1 MAGRQKVGGGTRRVL
16 RRSTRG
22 NIKLWVPRDRVYAF
36 CRRKKLGNLDLR
48 NGWARPQFLD
58 SSVAEIIVAYS
69 SEFRGFANYYA
80 IADGVKG
87 SLDNLELIVIRRS
100 AEHTSELQS
109 LMRTS
114 YAVLCWKKKQQ
125 TLHYLITIH
134 TTT

>member
-1 MAGRQKVGGGTRRVL
+1 MRISDWSSDVRTSDLNLAVSPEKSGVRDASKGSPFLGCHVCSVTLRSAGTMAGRQKVGGGTRRVL

-69 SEFRGFANYYA
+69 SEFR
-80 IADGVKG
+80 
-87 SLDNLELIVIRRS
+87 
-100 AEHTSELQS
+100 
-109 LMRTS
+109 
-114 YAVLCWKKKQQ
+114 
-125 TLHYLITIH
+125 
-134 TTT
+134 

>member
-80 IADGVKG
+80 IADGR
-87 SLDNLELIVIRRS
+87 SEERRVGKECVS
-100 AEHTSELQS
+100 TCRSRWSPYH
-109 LMRTS
+109 
-114 YAVLCWKKKQQ
+114 
-125 TLHYLITIH
+125 
-134 TTT
+134 

>member
-1 MAGRQKVGGGTRRVL
+1 MRISDWSSDVCSSDL
-16 RRSTRG
+16 
-22 NIKLWVPRDRVYAF
+22 LWGPRDRVYAF

-87 SLDNLELIVIRRS
+87 SLDNLELIVIRSMLATVACRRRVGRAS
-100 AEHTSELQS
+100 VQKS
-109 LMRTS
+109 LLMGS
-114 YAVLCWKKKQQ
+114 
-125 TLHYLITIH
+125 
-134 TTT
+134 